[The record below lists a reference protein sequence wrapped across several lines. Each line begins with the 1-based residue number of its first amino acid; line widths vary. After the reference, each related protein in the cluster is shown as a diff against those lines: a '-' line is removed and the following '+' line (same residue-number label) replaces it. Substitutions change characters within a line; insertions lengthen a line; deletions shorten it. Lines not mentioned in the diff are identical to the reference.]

1 MDFMMTSY
9 VPNIDPYIKLAAELK
24 EKYEYEY
31 KFIKGVTSSPDVPL
45 YSVLLENP
53 DGQIFEFVSVAL
65 YQARTKKQKTK
76 TRLVC
81 PNGRFM
87 RSRSF
92 GRRALVFS
100 CPPAEW
106 SWRLM
111 SRGVSFDGPGVF

>member
-1 MDFMMTSY
+1 MTSY
-9 VPNIDPYIKLAAELK
+9 VPNIDPYIELAAELK
-24 EKYEYEY
+24 EKYDYEY

-65 YQARTKKQKTK
+65 YQARTKKTGKKTP
-76 TRLVC
+76 LVC

-92 GRRALVFS
+92 GRRVLVFS

-106 SWRLM
+106 SWRLA
-111 SRGVSFDGPGVF
+111 SRDVSFDGPGVI